1 VSLHR
6 VRVAGVPAWV
16 PASRLLGV
24 GAWVSGPEGVHEATL
39 DTPAAADLS
48 ARLRGLGMGGCTI
61 SVMCSPALPRAAVR
75 AARLEDARRRRDTT
89 PGFER
94 PGTRLDAEG
103 RMSLT
108 PEALA
113 RTLAAELPAGGEVWD
128 LGCGAGGNAI
138 AFARAGHSVVAV
150 ERDAA
155 RLADARHNA
164 GVYGVTGRIR
174 FVQADAVAFLA
185 ASTVSAETTLF
196 VDPPW
201 GAEWDRVRC
210 AAEAFPLLTAVYA
223 ARGPRAL
230 FAKLPPSF
238 DPATLDASATATAY
252 FGVAG
257 GDAQRVKFVRVWV
270 GPASRAAPSPTATAP
285 RSGSDR
291 RADDD
296 RSPA

>member
-1 VSLHR
+1 MSLHR

-16 PASRLLGV
+16 PVSRLLGA
-24 GAWVSGPEGVHEATL
+24 GAWVPGVDGVYEAVL

-48 ARLRGLGMGGCTI
+48 ARLRGLGMGGQAFA
-61 SVMCSPALPRAAVR
+61 VECSPALPRAAVR

-94 PGTRLDAEG
+94 AGTRLDAEG

-113 RTLAAELPAGGEVWD
+113 RALAAELPVGGEVWD

-150 ERDAA
+150 ERDHV

-164 GVYGVTGRIR
+164 GVYGVAGRIR

-185 ASTVSAETTLF
+185 GEPVSAETTLF

-201 GAEWDRVRC
+201 GADWDRVRC
-210 AAEAFPLLTAVYA
+210 VAEAFPLLTAVYA
-223 ARGPRAL
+223 ARGPRGL

-238 DPATLDASATATAY
+238 DPATLDASAAVTAF
-252 FGVAG
+252 FGAAG
-257 GDAQRVKFVRVWV
+257 GDAKRVKFVRVRV
-270 GPASRAAPSPTATAP
+270 SPASPTETAP
-285 RSGSDR
+285 RSENDR
-291 RADDD
+291 RAGDDH
-296 RSPA
+296 SPA

>member
-1 VSLHR
+1 MSLHR

-16 PASRLLGV
+16 PVARLLGA
-24 GAWVSGPEGVHEATL
+24 GAWVSGPDGVYEATL
-39 DTPAAADLS
+39 ETHAAADLS
-48 ARLRGLGMGGCTI
+48 ARLRGLGMGGQAME
-61 SVMCSPALPRAAVR
+61 VMCSPPLPRAAVR
-75 AARLEDARRRRDTT
+75 AARLEDARRRRATT

-113 RTLAAELPAGGEVWD
+113 RALAAELPVGGEVWD

-138 AFARAGHSVVAV
+138 AFAKAGHSVVAV
-150 ERDAA
+150 ERDAG

-164 GVYGVTGRIR
+164 GVYGVAARIR

-185 ASTVSAETTLF
+185 GAAVAAETTLF

-201 GAEWDRVRC
+201 GADWDRVRC
-210 AAEAFPLLTAVYA
+210 VAEAFPLLTAVYA

-230 FAKLPPSF
+230 WAKLPPSF
-238 DPATLDASATATAY
+238 DPATLDASATAMAY

-257 GDAQRVKFVRVWV
+257 GDAQRVKFVRVRV
-270 GPASRAAPSPTATAP
+270 PPASPTENP
-285 RSGSDR
+285 
-291 RADDD
+291 
-296 RSPA
+296 

>member
-1 VSLHR
+1 MSLHR
-6 VRVAGVPAWV
+6 VRVSGVPAWV
-16 PASRLLGV
+16 AVSRLLGA
-24 GAWVSGPEGVHEATL
+24 GTWAAGSDSAYEAML
-39 DTPAAADLS
+39 DTSAAADLS
-48 ARLRGLGMGGCTI
+48 ARLRGLGMGGQALTVECL
-61 SVMCSPALPRAAVR
+61 PPLPRAAVR

-113 RTLAAELPAGGEVWD
+113 RAMAAELAAGSEVWD

-138 AFARAGHSVVAV
+138 AFARAGHGVVAV

-164 GVYGVTGRIR
+164 GVYGVAGRIR

-185 ASTVSAETTLF
+185 AEPVSATTTLF

-201 GAEWDRVRC
+201 GADWDRVRC
-210 AAEAFPLLTAVYA
+210 VASDFPLLEAVLA

-230 FAKLPPSF
+230 WAKLPPSF
-238 DPATLDASATATAY
+238 DPATLDVSATATAY
-252 FGVAG
+252 FGAAG
-257 GDAQRVKFVRVWV
+257 GDAQRVKFVRVAV
-270 GPASRAAPSPTATAP
+270 PAASPTETAP
-285 RSGSDR
+285 RSESDH
-291 RADDD
+291 RAGGG
-296 RSPA
+296 RSPG